1 MRNVVVENARA
12 PLIGVEWRLIAFL
25 WFCYL
30 LNHADRQVAY
40 TLFPTLQKSFGFSNA
55 VLGLTGALFL
65 WVYGLFSPVAGII
78 GDRFS
83 KTAIIVAS
91 LTLWSLLTL
100 LSGLAPNGQFLLAC
114 RALLGISESF
124 FMPAAYALMA
134 AAHLPATRSRA
145 LALFGTSQLVGV
157 AAGGTAS
164 ALIAQK
170 FDWRVSFWALGGA
183 GMFFALPLRRFFRE
197 LPAGFSDFGAV
208 DRANLNSFLL
218 LFRIP
223 MVRIMAFTIA
233 VATFGLFLVYTWLP
247 TFLYDKFHIGL
258 AHAGFEASVY
268 PQLGTAGGL
277 LAGGWL
283 ADHFIRAVPASRYWV
298 ILTALFC
305 GAPCMFLLGWAGQLA
320 EARLAAVG
328 VGFFAGFVSGNQA
341 AATFDVVAPQF
352 RASAIGLLN
361 LTGALIS
368 GFAPFLGGVA
378 RGTIGVDRLMSFT
391 AGMYVFT
398 GVVLLYGILRHFEK
412 DRIDD

>member
-1 MRNVVVENARA
+1 MRNVMVENTRA
-12 PLIGVEWRLIAFL
+12 PLIAAEWRLIAFL

-30 LNHADRQVAY
+30 LNHADRQVVY

-83 KTAIIVAS
+83 KTTIIVAS
-91 LTLWSLLTL
+91 LTVWSLLTM
-100 LSGLAPNGQFLLAC
+100 LSGLAPNGQFLLGC

-134 AAHLPATRSRA
+134 AAHGSASRSRA

-157 AAGGTAS
+157 ATGGTAS
-164 ALIAQK
+164 AFIAQK
-170 FDWRVSFWALGGA
+170 FEWRVSFWVLGGV
-183 GMFFALPLRRFFRE
+183 GLLFALPLRRFFQG
-197 LPAGFSDFGAV
+197 LPAEVSEVGGGE
-208 DRANLNSFLL
+208 RANISSFLK

-277 LAGGWL
+277 LTGGWM
-283 ADHFIRAVPASRYWV
+283 ADRFITAVPASRYWV

-305 GAPCMFLLGWAGQLA
+305 GAPCMFLLGWAGHLA

-341 AATFDVVAPQF
+341 AATFDVVSRQF
-352 RASAIGLLN
+352 RASAIGVLN
-361 LTGALIS
+361 VTGAVVS
-368 GFAPFLGGVA
+368 GFAPFLGGIA

-398 GVVLLYGILRHFEK
+398 GLVLLYGILRHFEK
-412 DRIDD
+412 DRIND

>member
-1 MRNVVVENARA
+1 VVENARA
-12 PLIGVEWRLIAFL
+12 PLIAVEWRLIAFL

-30 LNHADRQVAY
+30 LNHADRQVVY

-83 KTAIIVAS
+83 RTTIILAS
-91 LTLWSLLTL
+91 LTLWSLLTVV
-100 LSGLAPNGQFLLAC
+100 SGLSPNGQSLLAC
-114 RALLGISESF
+114 RALLGVSESF

-134 AAHLPATRSRA
+134 AAHGPATRSRA

-157 AAGGTAS
+157 ATGGTAS
-164 ALIAQK
+164 AFIAQK
-170 FDWRVSFWALGGA
+170 FDWRVSFLALGGV
-183 GMFFALPLRRFFRE
+183 GLLFALPLSRFFRG
-197 LPAGFSDFGAV
+197 LPAKISEFGGME
-208 DRANLNSFLL
+208 RANISSFLL

-247 TFLYDKFHIGL
+247 TFLYDKFHLSL
-258 AHAGFEASVY
+258 AQAGFEASVY

-277 LAGGWL
+277 LTGAWL
-283 ADHFIRAVPASRYWV
+283 ADRFVLAAPASRYWV
-298 ILTALFC
+298 IVTALFC
-305 GAPCMFLLGWAGQLA
+305 GAPCMFLLGWCGQLA
-320 EARLAAVG
+320 EARLAAIG
-328 VGFFAGFVSGNQA
+328 VGFFAGFISGNQA
-341 AATFDVVAPQF
+341 AATFDVVSRQF
-352 RASAIGLLN
+352 RASAIGVLN
-361 LTGALIS
+361 VTGAFVS
-368 GFAPFLGGVA
+368 GFAPFLGGIA

-398 GVVLLYGILRHFEK
+398 GLVLVYGILRHFER
-412 DRIDD
+412 DRIND